1 MIEVYNVR
9 RFGMEYIFLLG
20 FIGVIVATTLFI
32 VFLVQKPRNKK
43 KIWSSVGAMITLL
56 FVMLIGLND
65 TNLDTET
72 ETTSETTYL
81 SSEETKDYS
90 DEDTTYEESSSSSSS
105 YSSSSSSSSSSFSTS
120 TSSSQPFDPNSYQT
134 VDFNTWNH
142 DDVKISEKIQLTG
155 TVVQNTESDGDHI
168 LRVAINGD
176 YDQIILAQI
185 YSSTYNDVIAED
197 DTVTLYG
204 FNMGLT
210 SYETVFGATK
220 TLPALL
226 VNEYDVSY

>member
-1 MIEVYNVR
+1 M
-9 RFGMEYIFLLG
+9 
-20 FIGVIVATTLFI
+20 
-32 VFLVQKPRNKK
+32 
-43 KIWSSVGAMITLL
+43 
-56 FVMLIGLND
+56 
-65 TNLDTET
+65 
-72 ETTSETTYL
+72 
-81 SSEETKDYS
+81 
-90 DEDTTYEESSSSSSS
+90 
-105 YSSSSSSSSSSFSTS
+105 
-120 TSSSQPFDPNSYQT
+120 
-134 VDFNTWNH
+134 
-142 DDVKISEKIQLTG
+142 TG

-197 DTVTLYG
+197 DTVALYG

>member
-1 MIEVYNVR
+1 
-9 RFGMEYIFLLG
+9 MEYIFLLG

-65 TNLDTET
+65 TNPDTET

-105 YSSSSSSSSSSFSTS
+105 YSSSSSSSSSSPSTS

>member
-1 MIEVYNVR
+1 
-9 RFGMEYIFLLG
+9 MEYIFLLG